1 MSLCCIRAGIVTL
14 NVIDSHHHFWW
25 TNRHAYCWPAAATE
39 RLARDFTPDDLHPEL
54 ARCGVEG
61 TVLVQVLHQ
70 LDGETDECLDLARET
85 GVVRGVVGW
94 LPLIDP
100 DATSGALQ
108 RLRARGNFVGVRH
121 LISNEPDPRWL
132 LQETVIESLERLA
145 AAGLAFDAIPINTE
159 QFESVLQLAEQLPSL
174 KIVINHLG
182 RPPLPEEGW
191 EPWATQIARA
201 AEHRN
206 VSVKLS
212 IGLDI
217 IMRWRWSTAAIR
229 PYSDHVLDLFGPAR
243 VMAAS
248 NWPVILLGAS
258 YEECWRGIQA
268 LVDSLNPTDRRAV
281 LGETAARVYGLSAS
295 APARPS

>member
-1 MSLCCIRAGIVTL
+1 
-14 NVIDSHHHFWW
+14 VIDSHHHFWW
-25 TNRHAYCWPAAATE
+25 IGRHAYSWPAQAAE
-39 RLARDFTPDDLHPEL
+39 RLARSFTPDDLRPEL

-70 LDGETDECLDLARET
+70 LEGETEECLDIAREA
-85 GVVRGVVGW
+85 GFVRGVVGW

-100 DATSGALQ
+100 DATSQGMA
-108 RLRARGNFVGVRH
+108 RLRTRGKLVGVRH

-132 LQETVIESLERLA
+132 LQDTVVESLERLA
-145 AAGLAFDAIPINTE
+145 AAALVFDAIPINSV
-159 QFESVLQLAEQLPSL
+159 QFDSVLELAEKLPSL
-174 KIVINHLG
+174 KIVINHLA
-182 RPPLPEEGW
+182 RPPIPEEGW

-206 VSVKLS
+206 ISIKLS

-229 PYSDHVLDLFGPAR
+229 PYIDHVLDLFGPER

-258 YEECWRGIQA
+258 YEECWRGIEA
-268 LVDSLNPTDRRAV
+268 LVDGLSEPDRRAV
-281 LGETAARVYGLSAS
+281 LGETAQRMYGLSTV
-295 APARPS
+295 APA